1 MKKILLSLTLLMLS
15 VAMYAQNEVTKFLG
29 IPIDGTKADMIQK
42 IKAKGFSYNA
52 QEDCL
57 EGIFNGENVYIS
69 ILTNKSKV
77 WRITVTDKTDFDE
90 GQIKIRFSNLCQQF
104 DDNPKYYSLK
114 GTQKLSDN
122 DDISYEMTVHHKQ
135 FEAVY
140 YQLPHDRARNRK
152 VWFIIGEVL
161 YGKYRILIFYDN
173 ERNQAHGEDL

>member
-42 IKAKGFSYNA
+42 IKAKGFNYNA

-57 EGIFNGENVYIS
+57 EGIFNGENVYIY

-77 WRITVTDKTDFDE
+77 WRIAVTDKTDFDE
-90 GQIKIRFSNLCQQF
+90 GQIKIRFNKLCQQF
-104 DDNPKYYSLK
+104 NDNPKYYSLK

-122 DDISYEMTVHHKQ
+122 DNISYGMTIEHKQ
-135 FEAVY
+135 YEAIY
-140 YQLPHDRARNRK
+140 YQLPHEGALNRT
-152 VWFIIGEVL
+152 VWFTIGGV
-161 YGKYRILIFYDN
+161 YGEYHISIFYENNKN
-173 ERNQAHGEDL
+173 ESHGEDL

>member
-77 WRITVTDKTDFDE
+77 WRIAVTDKTDFDE
-90 GQIKIRFSNLCQQF
+90 GQIKRRFNKLCQQF

-114 GTQKLSDN
+114 GIQKLSDN
-122 DDISYEMTVHHKQ
+122 DDISYEMISHHKQ

-140 YQLPHDRARNRK
+140 YQLPHEGALNRT
-152 VWFIIGEVL
+152 VWFTIGGVYDE
-161 YGKYRILIFYDN
+161 YHISIFYENNKN
-173 ERNQAHGEDL
+173 ESHGEDL

>member
-29 IPIDGTKADMIQK
+29 IPIDGTKADMIQE

-57 EGIFNGENVYIS
+57 EGIFNGEKVYVS
-69 ILTNKSKV
+69 VQTNKNKV
-77 WRITVTDKTDFDE
+77 WRIAVADKTGRDE
-90 GQIKIRFSNLCQQF
+90 GQIKIKFNKLCQQF

-122 DDISYEMTVHHKQ
+122 DDISYEMIAHHKQ

-140 YQLPHDRARNRK
+140 YQLPYEGALNRT
-152 VWFIIGEVL
+152 VWFTIGEV
-161 YGKYRILIFYDN
+161 YGKYHISIFYENNKN
-173 ERNQAHGEDL
+173 ESHGEDL

>member
-57 EGIFNGENVYIS
+57 EGIFNGEKVCVS
-69 ILTNKSKV
+69 VQTNKNKV
-77 WRITVTDKTDFDE
+77 WRIAVMDKTDRDE
-90 GQIKIRFSNLCQQF
+90 TQIKIRFNNLCQQF
-104 DDNPKYYSLK
+104 DDNPKYYSLR

-122 DDISYEMTVHHKQ
+122 DYISYEMTVHHKQ
-135 FEAVY
+135 IQAVY
-140 YQLPHDRARNRK
+140 YQLPHDRAQNRK
-152 VWFIIGEVL
+152 VWFIIGEV
-161 YGKYRILIFYDN
+161 YGKYRIIIFYDN
-173 ERNQAHGEDL
+173 KRNQAHGEDL

>member
-57 EGIFNGENVYIS
+57 EGTFNGEKVFVS
-69 ILTNKSKV
+69 IKANKNKV
-77 WRITVTDKTDFDE
+77 WRIAVTDKTGRDE
-90 GQIKIRFSNLCQQF
+90 GQIKIRFNKLCQQF
-104 DDNPKYYSLK
+104 DNNPKYYSLK
-114 GTQKLSDN
+114 GTQKLSNN
-122 DDISYEMTVHHKQ
+122 DDIPCEMIAHHKQ

-140 YQLPHDRARNRK
+140 YQLPHEGALNRT
-152 VWFIIGEVL
+152 VWFTIGGV
-161 YGKYRILIFYDN
+161 YGKYYISIFYENNKN
-173 ERNQAHGEDL
+173 ESHGEDL

>member
-29 IPIDGTKADMIQK
+29 IPIDGAKAAMIQK
-42 IKAKGFSYNA
+42 LKAKGFTYNA
-52 QEDCL
+52 QLGLL
-57 EGIFNGENVYIS
+57 EGTFNGENVYIS

-77 WRITVTDKTDFDE
+77 WRIAVTDKTGRDE
-90 GQIKIRFSNLCQQF
+90 GQIKIRFNKLCQQF

-135 FEAVY
+135 FEAIY
-140 YQLPHDRARNRK
+140 YQLPYIGTLDRT
-152 VWFIIGEVL
+152 VWFTIGEADGEYYISL
-161 YGKYRILIFYDN
+161 FYENN
-173 ERNQAHGEDL
+173 ENQAHGEDL

>member
-57 EGIFNGENVYIS
+57 EGTFNGEKVFVS
-69 ILTNKSKV
+69 IKANKNKV
-77 WRITVTDKTDFDE
+77 WRIAVTDKTDRDE
-90 GQIKIRFSNLCQQF
+90 GQIKIRFNKLCQQF

-140 YQLPHDRARNRK
+140 YQLPHEGTLNRT
-152 VWFIIGEVL
+152 VWFTIGEIDGEYYISL
-161 YGKYRILIFYDN
+161 FYENNKN
-173 ERNQAHGEDL
+173 EAHGEDL

>member
-77 WRITVTDKTDFDE
+77 WRIAVTDKTDFDE
-90 GQIKIRFSNLCQQF
+90 GQIKRRFNKLCQQF
-104 DDNPKYYSLK
+104 NDNPKYYSLK
-114 GTQKLSDN
+114 GIQKLSDN
-122 DDISYEMTVHHKQ
+122 DDISYEMISHHKQ

-140 YQLPHDRARNRK
+140 YQLPHEGALNRT
-152 VWFIIGEVL
+152 VWFTIGGV
-161 YGKYRILIFYDN
+161 YGKYHISIFYENNKN
-173 ERNQAHGEDL
+173 ESHGEDL

>member
-42 IKAKGFSYNA
+42 LKAKGFTYNA
-52 QEDCL
+52 QIGLL
-57 EGIFNGENVYIS
+57 EGTFNGENVYIS

-77 WRITVTDKTDFDE
+77 WRIAVTDETGRDE
-90 GQIKIRFSNLCQQF
+90 GQIKIRFNNLCQQF

-122 DDISYEMTVHHKQ
+122 DDISYEMIAHHKQ
-135 FEAVY
+135 FEATY
-140 YQLPHDRARNRK
+140 YQLPYTGALDRT
-152 VWFIIGEVL
+152 VWFTIGKAD
-161 YGKYRILIFYDN
+161 GKYYISLFYENNKN
-173 ERNQAHGEDL
+173 ESHGEDL

>member
-42 IKAKGFSYNA
+42 IKAKGFSYND

-57 EGIFNGENVYIS
+57 EGIFNGEKVYVS
-69 ILTNKSKV
+69 VQTNKNKV
-77 WRITVTDKTDFDE
+77 WRIAVADKTGRDE
-90 GQIKIRFSNLCQQF
+90 GQIKIRFNKLCQQF

-114 GTQKLSDN
+114 GIQKLSDN
-122 DDISYEMTVHHKQ
+122 DDISYEMISHHKQ

-140 YQLPHDRARNRK
+140 YQLPYEGALNRT
-152 VWFIIGEVL
+152 VWFTIGEV
-161 YGKYRILIFYDN
+161 YGKYHISIFYENNKN
-173 ERNQAHGEDL
+173 ESHGEDL

>member
-42 IKAKGFSYNA
+42 LKAKGFTYNA
-52 QEDCL
+52 QIGLL
-57 EGIFNGENVYIS
+57 EGTFNGENVYIS

-77 WRITVTDKTDFDE
+77 WRIAVTDETGRDE
-90 GQIKIRFSNLCQQF
+90 GQIKIRFNKLCQQF
-104 DDNPKYYSLK
+104 NDNPKYYSLK

-122 DDISYEMTVHHKQ
+122 DDISYEMIAHHKQ

-140 YQLPHDRARNRK
+140 YQLPHEGALNRT
-152 VWFIIGEVL
+152 VWFTIGEV
-161 YGKYRILIFYDN
+161 YGKYYISIFYENNKN
-173 ERNQAHGEDL
+173 ESHGEDL

>member
-57 EGIFNGENVYIS
+57 EGIFNGEKVYVS
-69 ILTNKSKV
+69 VQTNKNKV
-77 WRITVTDKTDFDE
+77 WRIAVADKTGRDE
-90 GQIKIRFSNLCQQF
+90 GQIKIRFNKLCQQF

-114 GTQKLSDN
+114 GIQKLSDN
-122 DDISYEMTVHHKQ
+122 DDISYEMTGHHKQ
-135 FEAVY
+135 IQAVY
-140 YQLPHDRARNRK
+140 YQLPYDGALNRT
-152 VWFIIGEVL
+152 VWFTIGKV
-161 YGKYRILIFYDN
+161 YGEYHISIFYENNKN
-173 ERNQAHGEDL
+173 ESHGEDL

>member
-77 WRITVTDKTDFDE
+77 WRIAVTDKT
-90 GQIKIRFSNLCQQF
+90 RFNKLCQQF
-104 DDNPKYYSLK
+104 NDNPKYYSLK
-114 GTQKLSDN
+114 GIQKLSDN
-122 DDISYEMTVHHKQ
+122 DDISYEMISHHKQ

-140 YQLPHDRARNRK
+140 YQLPHEGALNRT
-152 VWFIIGEVL
+152 VWFTIGEID
-161 YGKYRILIFYDN
+161 GKYHISIFYENNKN
-173 ERNQAHGEDL
+173 ESHGEDL

>member
-1 MKKILLSLTLLMLS
+1 MKKILLSLTLLILS

-57 EGIFNGENVYIS
+57 EGIFNGENVSIY

-77 WRITVTDKTDFDE
+77 WRIAVTDKIDFDE
-90 GQIKIRFSNLCQQF
+90 GLIKIRFNDLCQQF

-122 DDISYEMTVHHKQ
+122 DDISYEMIAHHKQ

-140 YQLPHDRARNRK
+140 YQLPHEGALNRT
-152 VWFIIGEVL
+152 VWFTIGEV
-161 YGKYRILIFYDN
+161 YGKYYISIFYENNKN
-173 ERNQAHGEDL
+173 ESHGENL

>member
-57 EGIFNGENVYIS
+57 EGIFNGEDVYIS
-69 ILTNKSKV
+69 IQTNKGKV
-77 WRITVTDKTDFDE
+77 WRIAVTDKNDFDE
-90 GQIKIRFSNLCQQF
+90 GQIKIRFNNLCQQF

-114 GTQKLSDN
+114 GTQMLSDN

-135 FEAVY
+135 IQAVY
-140 YQLPHDRARNRK
+140 YQLPHDRAQNRK
-152 VWFIIGEVL
+152 VWFIIGEV
-161 YGKYRILIFYDN
+161 YGKYRIIIFYDN
-173 ERNQAHGEDL
+173 KRNQAHGEDL

>member
-57 EGIFNGENVYIS
+57 EGIFNGENVFVS
-69 ILTNKSKV
+69 IKANKNKV
-77 WRITVTDKTDFDE
+77 WRITVTDKTGRDE
-90 GQIKIRFSNLCQQF
+90 GQIKIRFNNLCQQF

-114 GTQKLSDN
+114 RTQKLSDN
-122 DDISYEMTVHHKQ
+122 DDISYEMIVHHKQ

-140 YQLPHDRARNRK
+140 YQLPHKGALNRT
-152 VWFIIGEVL
+152 VWFTIGKV
-161 YGKYRILIFYDN
+161 YGEYHISIFYENNKN
-173 ERNQAHGEDL
+173 ESHGEDL